1 MNLHNVAMVAAI
13 TTRSKCYIKEMIKSK
28 LLPNY
33 VLLLLN
39 KNKVLLPGQKNATSE
54 KEIIDLLESADIQF
68 GMLHNDNINSAEA
81 IKTIMNRSEQV
92 FIFSGYG
99 GVILKEKTLATGKKF
114 LHVHGGYLP
123 DYRGSTT
130 NYYSLIKEN
139 MISASAIFLTKDID
153 AGPILLRRKFSPPKN
168 LNEMDHNSDSEVRA
182 KVLLECLQNYVSSG
196 DWQYE
201 SLDDSGAETYYIIHP
216 VLKHIAI
223 LKKYF

>member
-54 KEIIDLLESADIQF
+54 KEIIDLLESANIQF

-130 NYYSLIKEN
+130 NYYSLIILRFYKEKILN
-139 MISASAIFLTKDID
+139 IVSSYIKFSLFIKTLTIFLN
-153 AGPILLRRKFSPPKN
+153 P
-168 LNEMDHNSDSEVRA
+168 
-182 KVLLECLQNYVSSG
+182 
-196 DWQYE
+196 
-201 SLDDSGAETYYIIHP
+201 
-216 VLKHIAI
+216 
-223 LKKYF
+223 